1 MKGRMVY
8 IYLLMIAVM
17 YVHEQK
23 VSLLLDY
30 VLLLAPLYGWP
41 NCTSLMYVDVF
52 VYKNVY
58 TDVHRYMFYACA
70 C

>member
-1 MKGRMVY
+1 
-8 IYLLMIAVM
+8 M